1 MTDLLPS
8 WRLPGPPE
16 AWADALPTAA
26 ELDWGWLPAD
36 TPAPDAAALADARR
50 LSAALLADRGVT
62 YGAGG
67 DPRAWLVDAAP
78 LVIGEDS
85 WTGLEHAVAQRAA
98 VLDALL
104 ADLYGPR
111 TLLRDTLVPPE
122 LVLADPAFLRVVDR
136 LPRPQALTL
145 HAVDLGRDADG
156 RWTAVA
162 DRTQAPSGAG
172 YAMVDRRVVAQSMAG
187 IYRRTS
193 IRRIG
198 PFFHALRRALDAAAT
213 TGSAGAGP
221 EAEHPL
227 AVLLTPGPH
236 SETAFDQAYLAT
248 MLGIPL
254 VEGSD
259 LVVREGRVWLE
270 GMGDR
275 QPVDV
280 ILRRVDA
287 AWCDPLDLR
296 TESELGVPGLVRA
309 LRAGTVAVVNPL
321 GSGVLEHPGLAAYL
335 PRVARAVLGEDLAL
349 PSPATWWCGDPAA
362 RAHALARLDTLVLRH
377 AAGGPPV
384 LGWTLDATAREEL
397 AARIAAEPLRWAAH
411 EPVPGTTSAPDPADG
426 VGHGHAPDGPTPA
439 RRPATLRTFAVR
451 DDGAYRVL
459 AGGLALVAPPGA
471 DLVSSAR
478 GAVARDVW
486 VIASDGEPVTDPWAL
501 PGGEE
506 AAPRRV
512 VTLPPRTAENLFWL
526 TRYAERAGSTVRVL
540 RAVVDRWYDHARRPE
555 GAGGRT
561 LGLLLDAIGATYP
574 AGWSAPVDAPGWEA
588 PLTGEPGRRTLRA
601 LVLDRETPG
610 TVAWSVAHL
619 ADAAAAVRDQM
630 SNDLWL
636 ALASMERVLEH
647 EADARRAPGST
658 TGLLPVLDRLLEA
671 LLAVAGIAAES
682 MLRDAGWYL
691 MDAGRRL
698 ERASSLVESL
708 DAVVTTRQGDEVET
722 LVLESLLLAHESA
735 ITYRRRH
742 AARPEA
748 AGVLDLLVS
757 DATNPRSLLF
767 QVTRLAHDLAQV
779 PSQLP
784 TEARDRLA
792 HDLVELVAELDP
804 RAAAAADEAG
814 RRAVLAELLESVRW
828 RLAGLAD
835 EIARVHLAHRPTG
848 RALGDAWGVAGSATR
863 DGAGDGAEDGA
874 S

>member
-1 MTDLLPS
+1 VTDLLPS
-8 WRLPGPPE
+8 ARPPGLPE
-16 AWADALPTAA
+16 AWAHALPPAE
-26 ELDWGWLPAD
+26 ELDWTWLPAD
-36 TPAPDAAALADARR
+36 SPAPDAATLARARR
-50 LSAALLADRGVT
+50 QTAALLADRGVT

-67 DPRAWLVDAAP
+67 DPGAWRLDAAP
-78 LVIGEDS
+78 LVIGEDAWS
-85 WTGLEHAVAQRAA
+85 GLENAVAQRAA

-111 TLLRDTLVPPE
+111 TLLRDAVVPPE
-122 LVLADPAFLRVVDR
+122 LVLADPAFLRAVDR

-156 RWTAVA
+156 RWVAVA

-172 YAMVDRRVVAQSMAG
+172 YAMVDRRVVAQSLAG
-187 IYRRTS
+187 VYRRTS

-198 PFFHALRRALDAAAT
+198 PFFHALRRALDAAAAP
-213 TGSAGAGP
+213 TGASPGRRDD
-221 EAEHPL
+221 EHPL
-227 AVLLTPGPH
+227 TVLLTPGPH

-248 MLGIPL
+248 MLGVPL

-270 GMGDR
+270 GMGDL

-296 TESELGVPGLVRA
+296 TDSGLGVPGLVRA

-362 RAHALARLDTLVLRH
+362 RAHTLAHLDTLVLRH
-377 AAGGPPV
+377 TAGGPPV
-384 LGWTLDATAREEL
+384 LGWTLDAGAREAL
-397 AARIAAEPLRWAAH
+397 AARIGADPLHWAAH
-411 EPVPGTTSAPDPADG
+411 EPVPGTTSAPGRGTPG
-426 VGHGHAPDGPTPA
+426 APDPSGA
-439 RRPATLRTFAVR
+439 ARPAGASGTPGPSTAQRPSTLRTFAVR

-459 AGGLALVAPPGA
+459 AGGLALLAPPGA
-471 DLVSSAR
+471 DLVSSSR
-478 GAVARDVW
+478 GAIARDVW
-486 VIASDGEPVTDPWAL
+486 VIASDAEPVADPWAL
-501 PGGEE
+501 PGAEE

-526 TRYAERAGSTVRVL
+526 TRYAERAGATVRVL

-555 GAGGRT
+555 SAGGRS
-561 LGLLLDAIGATYP
+561 LRVLLDAIGATYP
-574 AGWSAPVDAPGWEA
+574 AGWPSPSDAPGREA
-588 PLTGEPGRRTLRA
+588 PLTGGPGRRTVRA
-601 LVLDRETPG
+601 FVLDRDVPG
-610 TVAWSVAHL
+610 TVAWSVTHL
-619 ADAAAAVRDQM
+619 ADASAAVRDQM
-630 SNDLWL
+630 SDDLWL
-636 ALASMERVLEH
+636 ALASMERVLE
-647 EADARRAPGST
+647 EEQDARRAPGST

-698 ERASSLVESL
+698 ERASSLVEGL
-708 DAVVTTRQGDEVET
+708 DLLTATHGEEVET
-722 LVLESLLLAHESA
+722 LVLESLLLAHESS

-757 DATNPRSLLF
+757 DAGNPRSLHF
-767 QVTRLAHDLAQV
+767 QVTRLAEDLAQV

-804 RAAAAADEAG
+804 RAAASVGDGG
-814 RRAVLAELLESVRW
+814 RRAVLAELLASARW
-828 RLAGLAD
+828 RLAELAD
-835 EIARVHLAHRPTG
+835 EVARVHLAHRPAG
-848 RALGDAWGVAGSATR
+848 RAMGDAWGLVGGGR
-863 DGAGDGAEDGA
+863 P
-874 S
+874 